1 MSEPRIQDFL
11 QRQHTRY
18 ELIHHSR
25 TLTAQETAASA
36 HIRGQT
42 LAKTVMVNLDGC
54 LAMVVVPAS
63 RRVHFGRLCRETGA
77 QTAELATESEFRELF
92 PDCEVG
98 AMPPFGNLY
107 GIEVYV
113 DESLVSDADI
123 AAELAPCFVG
133 DSRAPRF
140 VSDGR
145 FPWNPQ
151 RRATLA
157 GVRQIG
163 DVVLLRYA
171 LSPRFRTD

>member
-123 AAELAPCFVG
+123 AFNAGTHTEIVRMPYSEFERLVAPHHVH
-133 DSRAPRF
+133 
-140 VSDGR
+140 
-145 FPWNPQ
+145 
-151 RRATLA
+151 LMH
-157 GVRQIG
+157 
-163 DVVLLRYA
+163 
-171 LSPRFRTD
+171 